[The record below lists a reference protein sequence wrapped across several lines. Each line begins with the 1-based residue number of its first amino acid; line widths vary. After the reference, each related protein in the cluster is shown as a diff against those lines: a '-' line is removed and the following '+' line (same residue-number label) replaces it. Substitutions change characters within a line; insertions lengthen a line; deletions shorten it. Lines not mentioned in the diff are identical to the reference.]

1 METTFRCLGV
11 RASAEPC
18 GHRRPVSAFEF
29 DGTGR
34 TYTASRDGTVKCWDG
49 RALRELSCVD
59 ECGCWVNDLAFI
71 GDNTSATTTTTR
83 LRKRSQTIAHNF
95 FSFLFFF
102 LCVCALSCFM
112 RVKRRNQRLEGNKRE
127 ERSAGA
133 SLFHVGPLVT
143 QTQANIHATLYCHRS
158 KHTQGLSDGAGL
170 RTRGALLC
178 RA

>member
-29 DGTGR
+29 DDTGR

-102 LCVCALSCFM
+102 CVCVRLVASCGS
-112 RVKRRNQRLEGNKRE
+112 RGGINVWRETNEKSGVLEQVFSMWGH
-127 ERSAGA
+127 S
-133 SLFHVGPLVT
+133 
-143 QTQANIHATLYCHRS
+143 
-158 KHTQGLSDGAGL
+158 
-170 RTRGALLC
+170 
-178 RA
+178 